1 MMRIL
6 NAILLSLFLLTFIS
20 CEGGDLSIGGGAAGE
35 IQYLEGIVTVNG
47 QAADIGLEIQNG
59 DVVVTGPDSFVEIKF
74 GEYRVLNAGENTRLV
89 LNAVEKTFE
98 LNNGA
103 MAVVQSKARWLS
115 RRKPWLVETPIV
127 AASVR
132 GTVFYIKVEKTDSV
146 YFCLCNGKIH
156 LEDTEEGGILNLEA
170 AHHNAVRFIR
180 SDDGLVC
187 RKAPML
193 YHTDQ
198 DIESLADTIHVPI
211 DWTVIPE

>member
-1 MMRIL
+1 MRIL
-6 NAILLSLFLLTFIS
+6 NAIVLSVVLLTFIS
-20 CEGGDLSIGGGAAGE
+20 CGGGDFSIGDGAAGE

-47 QAADIGLEIQNG
+47 QAADIGLELKDN
-59 DVVVTGPDSFVEIKF
+59 DVIVTGPDSFVEIKF
-74 GEYRVLNAGENTRLV
+74 GEYRVLNAEENTRLV
-89 LNAVEKTFE
+89 LNAAEKTFE

-103 MAVVQSKARWLS
+103 LAVVQSKARWFS
-115 RRKPWLVETPIV
+115 RRKPWLVETPTV
-127 AASVR
+127 VASVR
-132 GTVFYIKVEKTDSV
+132 GTVFYIKVESADSV

-156 LEDTEEGGILNLEA
+156 LEDTEEGGVLNLEA

-180 SDDGLVC
+180 SDEGLVC

-198 DIESLADTIHVPI
+198 AIESLADTIHVPI